1 MDKKIKKIDD
11 TEVEK
16 YELYQYKIP
25 ILIDD
30 IDLNKILVSNRISF
44 IKIDFKYLICNK
56 EAKKLDLDAY
66 SFQK

>member
-30 IDLNKILVSNRISF
+30 IDLNKIVVSNRISF

-56 EAKKLDLDAY
+56 EAK
-66 SFQK
+66 

>member
-1 MDKKIKKIDD
+1 MDKNIKKIDD

-16 YELYQYKIP
+16 YELYQYKRP

-30 IDLNKILVSNRISF
+30 IDLNKIVVSNRISF

-56 EAKKLDLDAY
+56 EAK
-66 SFQK
+66 

>member
-56 EAKKLDLDAY
+56 EAK
-66 SFQK
+66 

>member
-44 IKIDFKYLICNK
+44 IEIDFKYLICNK
-56 EAKKLDLDAY
+56 EAK
-66 SFQK
+66 